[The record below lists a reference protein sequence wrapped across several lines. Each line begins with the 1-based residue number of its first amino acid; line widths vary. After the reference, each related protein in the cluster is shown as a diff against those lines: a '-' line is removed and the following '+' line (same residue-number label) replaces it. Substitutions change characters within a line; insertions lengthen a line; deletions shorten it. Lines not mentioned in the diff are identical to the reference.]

1 MCADYTPPIH
11 SSSRRSWEDL
21 RTLERDYFLLAAFG
35 GPSEWQPVMENL
47 GLDRVE
53 AARIA
58 NAMSPLAQPPKSIE
72 ERSQREQDALT
83 FLANRPLGSALKEA
97 IGRRDGSL
105 DMPIEEAA
113 AQFRARDGAP
123 PDVRTSPFYHPTN
136 EMRPRYGHE
145 GQSPRG
151 GVMATLETVLK
162 AVRNTSYHML
172 RALSGISKRHLLPRI
187 KAIGGAI
194 RTGAGETF
202 SAVATRMGITRSI
215 PLMSMAAENSDGIT
229 PTSDQNLREASV
241 ERWRKMGE
249 TIKAMTVASALRG
262 YPPALEFI
270 RIIAPDIGP
279 FDDSKIRVSPRRY
292 RHIQGALKRGDSL
305 FYRAYRWAFPPE
317 G

>member
-1 MCADYTPPIH
+1 MCAEYIPAKP
-11 SSSRRSWEDL
+11 SSRRRSWEDL
-21 RTLERDYFLLAAFG
+21 RTVERDYFLLATFG

-72 ERSQREQDALT
+72 ERIQREQDALT
-83 FLANRPLGSALKEA
+83 FLDNRPLGSALKEA
-97 IGRRDGSL
+97 IGRRDGIL
-105 DMPIEEAA
+105 DMPLEEPA
-113 AQFRARDGAP
+113 AQFRPRDGAP
-123 PDVRTSPFYHPTN
+123 PDVRTGAFYHPTN

-145 GQSPRG
+145 GQSLRG
-151 GVMATLETVLK
+151 GVMATLETALK
-162 AVRNTSYHML
+162 AARNASYHML
-172 RALSGISKRHLLPRI
+172 RTLSGVSKRHLLPRI

-194 RTGAGETF
+194 RKGAGETF
-202 SAVATRMGITRSI
+202 SAVATRLRITNSI
-215 PLMSMAAENSDGIT
+215 PLKSMAAENGDGIT
-229 PTSDQNLREASV
+229 PTSDQDLREASV
-241 ERWRKMGE
+241 ERWSQMGE

-270 RIIAPDIGP
+270 RIIAPDMGP
-279 FDDSKIRVSPRRY
+279 SDDSKIRVSPRRY

-305 FYRAYRWAFPPE
+305 FYRAYRWAFPSE

>member
-1 MCADYTPPIH
+1 MCAEYIPAKP
-11 SSSRRSWEDL
+11 SSSRRSWDDL
-21 RTLERDYFLLAAFG
+21 RAVERDYFLMAAFG
-35 GPSEWQPVMENL
+35 GSSEWQTVMENL

-72 ERSQREQDALT
+72 ERIQREQDALT

-105 DMPIEEAA
+105 DMPIEAPV

-123 PDVRTSPFYHPTN
+123 PEVKIGVIYHPTN

-145 GQSPRG
+145 CQSLRG
-151 GVMATLETVLK
+151 GVMETLQRVLI
-162 AVRNTSYHML
+162 VSRNASDHML
-172 RALSGISKRHLLPRI
+172 RALSEISKRHLLPRI

-194 RTGAGETF
+194 RQGAGETF
-202 SAVATRMGITRSI
+202 SAIATRMRITRSI
-215 PLMSMAAENSDGIT
+215 PLKSMAAENSDGIT
-229 PTSDQNLREASV
+229 PTSDQDLREASV
-241 ERWRKMGE
+241 ERWRQMGE

>member
-1 MCADYTPPIH
+1 MCAEYMPAQP

-47 GLDRVE
+47 DLDRVE

-97 IGRRDGSL
+97 MGRRDGSL
-105 DMPIEEAA
+105 EMPLEESA

-123 PDVRTSPFYHPTN
+123 SEVRTGAFYHPTN
-136 EMRPRYGHE
+136 EVRPRYGHE
-145 GQSPRG
+145 GQGPRG
-151 GVMATLETVLK
+151 GVTATLNAALK
-162 AVRNTSYHML
+162 AARNASYHMS
-172 RALSGISKRHLLPRI
+172 RTLSGGAKRHLLPRI
-187 KAIGGAI
+187 EAIGVAI
-194 RTGAGETF
+194 RKGAGEMI
-202 SAVATRMGITRSI
+202 SAVATRQGRASVN
-215 PLMSMAAENSDGIT
+215 PLMSMAAENSAGIT
-229 PTSDQNLREASV
+229 PTSDQDLREASV
-241 ERWRKMGE
+241 ERWRQMGE

-262 YPPALEFI
+262 YPPALEFV

-279 FDDSKIRVSPRRY
+279 SDDSRIRVSLRRY
-292 RHIQGALKRGDSL
+292 RHIQRALKRGDSL
-305 FYRAYRWAFPPE
+305 FYRAYRWALPPE